1 MPRLWRTDD
10 LTEYCRD
17 HLLHREKAAQTA
29 ATESVS
35 SNQTPRRF
43 VAFLKCRG
51 AARKPDRAQPSRSGS
66 FNYRLIGD
74 LNQPPRL
81 RELRLLRDIFLIP
94 QPPLLIQ
101 GGEKPPPLRDSAKIE
116 GSWSGLPSSG
126 PSGHL
131 LPTV

>member
-51 AARKPDRAQPSRSGS
+51 AARKPDRAQRSREGW

-74 LNQPPRL
+74 LNQPPR
-81 RELRLLRDIFLIP
+81 IWT
-94 QPPLLIQ
+94 PPVKRQ
-101 GGEKPPPLRDSAKIE
+101 TSPFPPSME
-116 GSWSGLPSSG
+116 GSRFGFTRAAMLRIN
-126 PSGHL
+126 
-131 LPTV
+131 